1 MLELNTVSA
10 FLPLI
15 KGIDGQAGTIVVIGY
30 MIVFLALIIMY
41 LVFKYLLPLFFKIKL
56 YRRAAREGRALDES
70 EKTHMAGAAN
80 AAIATA
86 LYLYFDEQHDEESN
100 VITIRKVSR
109 TYSPWSSKIHSMKP
123 FSR

>member
-1 MLELNTVSA
+1 MVELNTVLS
-10 FLPLI
+10 FLPGL
-15 KGIDGQAGTIVVIGY
+15 KGIDGQAGIIVVIGY
-30 MIVFLALIIMY
+30 TIVFLALIVMY
-41 LVFKYLLPLFFKIKL
+41 LVFKYVLPMFFKIKL
-56 YRRAAREGRALDES
+56 YRRAAREGRALDET
-70 EKTHMAGAAN
+70 EKTHMAGAEN

-109 TYSPWSSKIHSMKP
+109 AYSPWSSKIHSMKH